1 METIT
6 EESRC
11 YLVRTEREFVNK
23 DIVAIGWSWVDFTQH
38 TNANEIISVIGQH
51 IGRWGNQ
58 IRRFVGMK
66 QGDVVVVPLY
76 KSVAIGIAT
85 DEMFYSAENKP
96 NDRSNQRGV
105 KFLKDGKG
113 KPLLIP
119 RTLFDGAFQSRLKN
133 RITVSNITEFK
144 AQLEEHI
151 RDLNLGKILSSNEK
165 ANEKIKKLED
175 DFKQTLLKNIRNGKT
190 RLQAGGVGLENL
202 VKELLH
208 IHGYEADVLSK
219 RAFSSFADADVIAS
233 KSDGFVET
241 KLLVQV
247 KHHHGV
253 ASKWGIQQ
261 LEEIKN
267 QDKGDYSDY
276 QLMLITSAAVSENLR
291 IYADERDI
299 SIIDGD
305 ELVNLIFDSINK
317 LSDET
322 KIKLGICEVPQIAI
336 FS

>member
-1 METIT
+1 MEAVT

-11 YLVRTEREFVNK
+11 YLVRTEYPFVKENR
-23 DIVAIGWSWVDFTQH
+23 VAIGWSHIDFTQYK
-38 TNANEIISVIGQH
+38 NANEIISVIGQH

-58 IRRFVGMK
+58 IRRFVGMR

-85 DEMFYSAENKP
+85 DEVFYSTENKS

-105 KFLKDGKG
+105 KFLEDGNG
-113 KPLLIP
+113 KPLIIP

-151 RDLNLGKILSSNEK
+151 RDLNLGKILSTNEK

-190 RLQAGGVGLENL
+190 KLQAGGVGLENL
-202 VKELLH
+202 VKELLQ

-247 KHHHGV
+247 KHHYGETG
-253 ASKWGIQQ
+253 KWGIQQ

-276 QLMLITSAAVSENLR
+276 QLMLITSAAVSEDLR

-322 KIKLGICEVPQIAI
+322 KIKLGICEIPLIAT